1 MMCGAAHP
9 GPVPGDRLL
18 HCQTAREPAASTPAA
33 TASGT
38 QPSRALLAPFVTVRR
53 TCSGVAC
60 HTGAPTAA
68 ALVRSC
74 SFRSA
79 PAELTFCR
87 AAMVVGLIVLT
98 EPT

>member
-1 MMCGAAHP
+1 
-9 GPVPGDRLL
+9 
-18 HCQTAREPAASTPAA
+18 
-33 TASGT
+33 
-38 QPSRALLAPFVTVRR
+38 
-53 TCSGVAC
+53 
-60 HTGAPTAA
+60 
-68 ALVRSC
+68 VRSC